1 MAETPKPGSI
11 VHIELPCKDPER
23 AKKFYG
29 ELFGWKFQDIPE
41 MNYTLFEAANPPGGG
56 LFVPEQFN
64 PGGALNYIL
73 VEDVDAKAKEIE
85 AAGGQILVPPS
96 EIPNQGQFAVFK
108 DPEGT
113 TMALFQSLAPQE

>member
-1 MAETPKPGSI
+1 
-11 VHIELPCKDPER
+11 
-23 AKKFYG
+23 
-29 ELFGWKFQDIPE
+29 
-41 MNYTLFEAANPPGGG
+41 MNYTLFETANPPGGG

-96 EIPNQGQFAVFK
+96 EVPNTGHFAVFK

-113 TMALFQSLAPQE
+113 TMALWRSLAPQE

>member
-1 MAETPKPGSI
+1 MAEAPEPGSI
-11 VHIELPCKDPER
+11 VHVEIPCEDTKR

-29 ELFGWKFQDIPE
+29 DLFGWKFEDVPE
-41 MNYTLFEAANPPGGG
+41 MNYTLFKAANGPGVG
-56 LFVPEQFN
+56 LFIPEQFN

-73 VEDVDAKAKEIE
+73 VEDVEAKVKEVE

-96 EIPNQGQFAVFK
+96 EVPNMGWFAVFK

-113 TMALFQSLAPQE
+113 TMALWKATQQE